1 MKNIE
6 KDELKRVKETKT
18 IGELISLSTFCDK
31 INSKDITKVAK
42 YSTIFSFWAE
52 IVGKKFESLS
62 RPYSI
67 KASKLFVAAKSPVV
81 IQELTLFKA
90 VLLKKI
96 NSYSLPLGIEI
107 KDIVFDYKNFD
118 KNKEIIA
125 SDFIEDKPKMIAERE
140 LLSIETEK
148 ILIEKTKDSIEKLK
162 FLPKDKKEKL
172 LNKII
177 LTYKAKEFRLK
188 NQ

>member
-6 KDELKRVKETKT
+6 KDEEKRIQATKS
-18 IGELISLSTFCDK
+18 IGELISLSTFCEK

-52 IVGKKFESLS
+52 IVGKKFESIS

-67 KASKLFVAAKSPVV
+67 KGAKLFVMAKSPVV
-81 IQELTLFKA
+81 IQELTLFKTA
-90 VLLKKI
+90 LLKKI

-118 KNKEIIA
+118 KKDDTSS
-125 SDFIEDKPKMIAERE
+125 SDFIEDKPETITEQE
-140 LLSIETEK
+140 LLSIKTDSE
-148 ILIEKTKDSIEKLK
+148 LVEKTKDSIEKLK
-162 FLPKDKKEKL
+162 FLPADKKEEL
-172 LNKII
+172 LNKI
-177 LTYKAKEFRLK
+177 LLSYKAQKFRNLD
-188 NQ
+188 